1 LGFRV
6 LKRQLDHAR
15 RLDVSRIELVAGR
28 RSREN
33 GYYTWPR
40 FGFDGPLPSLVQRE
54 LPGDLR
60 HARNVLD
67 LMECQSGRQWW
78 KEHGVPVPVAFDMT
92 RHSRSWEVFRRYVR
106 ERSAV
111 GAG

>member
-1 LGFRV
+1 M
-6 LKRQLDHAR
+6 LKSQLDHAR
-15 RLDVSRIELVAGR
+15 RLHVSRIELVAGR

-33 GYYTWPR
+33 GYYSWPR